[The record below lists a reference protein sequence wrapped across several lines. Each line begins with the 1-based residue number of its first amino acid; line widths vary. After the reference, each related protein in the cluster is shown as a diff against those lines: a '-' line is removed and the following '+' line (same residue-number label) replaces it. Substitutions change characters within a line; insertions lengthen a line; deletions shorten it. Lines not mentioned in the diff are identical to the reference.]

1 METYRHFAQDIAQE
15 AGLLLKAHLGQIR
28 SFRHKGVVDLVTEMD
43 IRSEALITAKIR
55 HRFPRHGILAEENT
69 CLPKASAY
77 RWIIDP
83 LDGTTNYAHG
93 LPIYCVSIAL
103 EKDGKIVL
111 GVVYDPSRDELFW
124 AQRGLGAFLGRK
136 RIRVSKTAVLSQSL
150 LATGFPYDLRENPMN
165 NLDHFAH
172 FALRTHA
179 VRRLGSAA
187 LDLCYVAAG
196 RFDGYWEMKIGPWDF
211 AAGGL
216 IVQEAGGKL
225 TDFQGRSIQAD
236 GKNILATNGQIHGE
250 MIQVLGL
257 GKSFDGKKNPS
268 NRKAAF
274 RKGGKK
280 G

>member
-1 METYRHFAQDIAQE
+1 MESYRHFAQAIAQE
-15 AGLLLKAHLGQIR
+15 AGLLLKTHFGQIR
-28 SFRHKGVVDLVTEMD
+28 SVSHKGAVDLVTEMD
-43 IRSEALITAKIR
+43 IRSEALIAAKIR
-55 HRFPRHGILAEENT
+55 RHFPRHGILAEENT

-93 LPIYCVSIAL
+93 LPIYCVSVAL
-103 EKDGKIVL
+103 EKDGKIIL

-124 AQRGLGAFLGRK
+124 AEGGLGAFLGRK
-136 RIRVSKTAVLSQSL
+136 RIQVSQTTALSQSL

-216 IVQEAGGKL
+216 IVQ
-225 TDFQGRSIQAD
+225 AD
-236 GKNILATNGQIHGE
+236 GKNILATNGHIHEE

-257 GKSFDGKKNPS
+257 GKSSHGKKGS
-268 NRKAAF
+268 LNRKAPV
-274 RKGGKK
+274 RKGERK